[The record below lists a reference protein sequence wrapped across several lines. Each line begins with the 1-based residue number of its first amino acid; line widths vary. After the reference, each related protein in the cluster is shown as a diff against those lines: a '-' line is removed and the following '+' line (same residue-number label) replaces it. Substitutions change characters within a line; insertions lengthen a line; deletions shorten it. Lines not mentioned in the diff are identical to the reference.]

1 LSKIPERLTLEII
14 RWMEDKRYGHLQIN
28 FMNGKITNINRVESI
43 KVESAGN
50 FIGDVKVSSELSTS
64 P

>member
-1 LSKIPERLTLEII
+1 
-14 RWMEDKRYGHLQIN
+14 MEDKRYGHLQIN